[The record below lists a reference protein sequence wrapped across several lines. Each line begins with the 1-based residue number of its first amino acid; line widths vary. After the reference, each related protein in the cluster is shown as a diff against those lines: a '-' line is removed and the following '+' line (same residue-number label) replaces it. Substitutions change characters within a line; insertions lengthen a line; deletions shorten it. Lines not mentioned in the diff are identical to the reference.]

1 VLPLA
6 NKKAATATIP
16 VDDDNKILRLLLLE
30 RGVNL
35 N

>member
-1 VLPLA
+1 MLPLA
-6 NKKAATATIP
+6 NKKAATATVP
-16 VDDDNKILRLLLLE
+16 VDDDNKILRLLLE